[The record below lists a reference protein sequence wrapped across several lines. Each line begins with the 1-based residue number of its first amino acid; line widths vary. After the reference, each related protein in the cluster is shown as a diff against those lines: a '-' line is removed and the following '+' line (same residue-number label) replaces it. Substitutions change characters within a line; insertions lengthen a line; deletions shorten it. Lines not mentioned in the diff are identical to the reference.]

1 MEILQIE
8 LVVLGLVCFFVLKSF
23 VCRKISVTY
32 ISEIKVKSPQTELN
46 PYLLNSVNGHIN

>member
-8 LVVLGLVCFFVLKSF
+8 LVVLGLVCFFFVLKSF

-32 ISEIKVKSPQTELN
+32 ISEIKVKRDI
-46 PYLLNSVNGHIN
+46 Y